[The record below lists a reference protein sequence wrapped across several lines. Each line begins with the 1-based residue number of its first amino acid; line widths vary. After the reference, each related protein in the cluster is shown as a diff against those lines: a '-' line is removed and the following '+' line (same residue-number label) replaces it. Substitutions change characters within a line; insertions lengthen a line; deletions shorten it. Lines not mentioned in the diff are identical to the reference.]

1 MRQRPDV
8 TRLKRL
14 LVYALAGNGDL
25 AEAAKTAQGFI
36 AAGDTD
42 PEIAA
47 ELAQIDAKLHPPP
60 PSPATLA
67 YEAARRATRLMLPAI
82 MPARS
87 PPRAARSAISRTMRN
102 TKRF

>member
-67 YEAARRATRLMLPAI
+67 YEAAAEGYKAYAAGDYAGAVAAARRA
-82 MPARS
+82 
-87 PPRAARSAISRTMRN
+87 SAISRTMPN